1 MRGES
6 TTILKYHNKP
16 TKRAE
21 PQTNTGEGFTSR
33 LSFTPASPL
42 PSPFHTKISS
52 FRAPLHRVKE
62 KVNIT
67 EGEAFTHIYL
77 PISYLRRILTQTPNT
92 TTFTRIILLI
102 NRLLPKGEE
111 VNTKNRKHLTRTRA
125 RKASGNNENKRR
137 MGRKS
142 STLVEE
148 WRTLKTVTRKHS
160 KRNTNRAKGQSP
172 IPRPPTIKQR
182 EALLS

>member
-125 RKASGNNENKRR
+125 RKDGKK
-137 MGRKS
+137 GRKQGRIWKE
-142 STLVEE
+142 V
-148 WRTLKTVTRKHS
+148 RKFYFGVADLKRKQGTHLIS
-160 KRNTNRAKGQSP
+160 KRTTTFA
-172 IPRPPTIKQR
+172 IETISNN
-182 EALLS
+182 LSLI

>member
-77 PISYLRRILTQTPNT
+77 PISYLCRILTQTPNT

-125 RKASGNNENKRR
+125 RKDGKK
-137 MGRKS
+137 GRKQG
-142 STLVEE
+142 
-148 WRTLKTVTRKHS
+148 R
-160 KRNTNRAKGQSP
+160 
-172 IPRPPTIKQR
+172 I
-182 EALLS
+182 

>member
-1 MRGES
+1 MQGEG

-16 TKRAE
+16 TKRTE
-21 PQTNTGEGFTSR
+21 PQINTSEGFTSR

-67 EGEAFTHIYL
+67 AGEVFTRIYL
-77 PISYLRRILTQTPNT
+77 PVSYLRRFLTQIQNT
-92 TTFTRIILLI
+92 TTFTRITLLI
-102 NRLLPKGEE
+102 NRLPPKGEE

-125 RKASGNNENKRR
+125 RKDGKK
-137 MGRKS
+137 GRKQG
-142 STLVEE
+142 
-148 WRTLKTVTRKHS
+148 R
-160 KRNTNRAKGQSP
+160 
-172 IPRPPTIKQR
+172 I
-182 EALLS
+182 